1 MPTDAISTV
10 IGFDYGERWI
20 GVAVGQTLTRR
31 ASPLPAIR
39 AGDWD
44 AIERVLDEWKPG
56 RLIVGLPLN
65 MRDERQAI
73 TVKAER
79 FSRQLEGRFG
89 IDVAWVDER
98 LTTREAYQLALDGL
112 QKKSKPEIDSLSA
125 MLITESWLNDGA
137 VTALPDT
144 TG

>member
-1 MPTDAISTV
+1 MPADTISTV

-31 ASPLPAIR
+31 ASPLQAIR
-39 AGDWD
+39 AGDWE
-44 AIERVLDEWKPG
+44 AIERVLGEWKPG

-73 TVKAER
+73 TAKAER

-89 IDVAWVDER
+89 IAVEWVDER

-137 VTALPDT
+137 AAALPDT